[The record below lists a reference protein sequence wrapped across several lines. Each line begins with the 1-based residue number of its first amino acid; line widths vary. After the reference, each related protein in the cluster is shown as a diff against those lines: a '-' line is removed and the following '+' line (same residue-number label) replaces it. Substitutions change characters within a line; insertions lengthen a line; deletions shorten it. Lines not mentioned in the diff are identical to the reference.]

1 MSQTY
6 SFPVLPDQE
15 LLPCLKEMELPLTAA
30 QLSKPT
36 YEIVKPVYENIVS
49 SLMGITR

>member
-6 SFPVLPDQE
+6 SFPVLSDQE
-15 LLPCLKEMELPLTAA
+15 LLPCLKEMDLPLSAA

-36 YEIVKPVYENIVS
+36 SEIVKPVYENVVS
-49 SLMGITR
+49 SLMGISR